1 MFVHRQ
7 LKPALFAALTLLL
20 ASHALADSAVRTEPG
35 VSPIEGSVGE
45 MSWSGAAGT
54 TFWIDPK
61 EDMFVVFMSQT
72 VSQRGRIRAALK
84 NLVYGAFEK

>member
-1 MFVHRQ
+1 MN
-7 LKPALFAALTLLL
+7 
-20 ASHALADSAVRTEPG
+20 
-35 VSPIEGSVGE
+35 
-45 MSWSGAAGT
+45 WSGAAGT

>member
-1 MFVHRQ
+1 MN
-7 LKPALFAALTLLL
+7 
-20 ASHALADSAVRTEPG
+20 
-35 VSPIEGSVGE
+35 
-45 MSWSGAAGT
+45 WSGAAGT

-72 VSQRGRIRAALK
+72 VSQRARIRATLK